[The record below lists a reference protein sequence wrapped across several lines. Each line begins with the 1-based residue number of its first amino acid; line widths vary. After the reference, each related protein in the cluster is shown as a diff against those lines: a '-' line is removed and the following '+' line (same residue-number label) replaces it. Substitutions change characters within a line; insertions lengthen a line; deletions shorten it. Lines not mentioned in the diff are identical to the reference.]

1 MNVGPDL
8 GNLYCI
14 IYRTDLFPVL
24 HFSPQLLNV
33 KIVAFQPIKIQQAF
47 SEKSILGTLQKGAVF
62 LQAELHIPFFQLLK
76 EISL

>member
-47 SEKSILGTLQKGAVF
+47 SENPSLALFKKVLFFYRQNYIF
-62 LQAELHIPFFQLLK
+62 PFF
-76 EISL
+76 SY